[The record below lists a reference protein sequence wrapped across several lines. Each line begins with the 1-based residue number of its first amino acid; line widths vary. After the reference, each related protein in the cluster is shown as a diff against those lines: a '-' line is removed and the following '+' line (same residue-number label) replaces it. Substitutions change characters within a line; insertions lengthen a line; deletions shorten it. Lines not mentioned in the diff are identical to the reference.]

1 MTSDNFESG
10 GLMGPAQVAKYLGIA
25 ERTVYLWAQ
34 QGKLPALKVGSV
46 WRFRRSEVDR
56 WLEGSRSG
64 PSLDPVAPLTPEREP
79 TRSKWRLRND
89 EEQAEKALVN
99 ACRAYIETTL
109 DTAGRDIFFVGQFED
124 RFGDDVVDAVI
135 KALKKE
141 KKITED
147 THEGLNGEMV
157 RVIMGRRK

>member
-56 WLEGSRSG
+56 
-64 PSLDPVAPLTPEREP
+64 
-79 TRSKWRLRND
+79 
-89 EEQAEKALVN
+89 
-99 ACRAYIETTL
+99 
-109 DTAGRDIFFVGQFED
+109 
-124 RFGDDVVDAVI
+124 
-135 KALKKE
+135 
-141 KKITED
+141 
-147 THEGLNGEMV
+147 
-157 RVIMGRRK
+157 